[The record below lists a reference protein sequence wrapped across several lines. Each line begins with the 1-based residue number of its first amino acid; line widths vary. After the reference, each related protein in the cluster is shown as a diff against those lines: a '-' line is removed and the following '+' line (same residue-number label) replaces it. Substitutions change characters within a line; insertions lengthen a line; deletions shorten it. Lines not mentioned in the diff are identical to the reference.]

1 MGNHNN
7 KTQTKNINENPAPTQ
22 TEDNKIKTNDTQP
35 KYVDLPKKRKF
46 AEFLLS
52 NDLNI
57 FKRNLQEVRQLNDEQ
72 FNQLFEGNV
81 EYNYNTSNEK
91 SFKQLA
97 QKFEDNN
104 DLIME
109 VYSNEK
115 YYKWASQIWR
125 PNILQKLK
133 ETEDEGEKDAIL
145 KKHKID
151 ISNWDEDFMN
161 IFTIIVNIAP
171 IKTLAERMKNYF
183 QVDYGDF
190 DELIKTVEVCKKTI
204 NKNDESHCNKVLE
217 ANLNTSISRIIQN
230 FVPKFMNNIKTEIQ
244 KLPEQFAKKEEQMA
258 INSILNS
265 HLSKSNEKKLI
276 KKVQKIYEEKTSYSF
291 LGFTE
296 EYKKLKEL
304 SFKFNNNELKY
315 DCFQGRVRFKEMKFS
330 DKVEMSFS
338 NKTIKHA
345 ILGLSV
351 VNLTYSVMHLTKT
364 FLDYDKFKVEFRE
377 KLNQIRQK
385 FIRHQKEV
393 QLISEDIDEA
403 ITQIIDCG
411 KKFQQ
416 DSQEVE
422 DLISSINDAIN
433 GVKNEKNK
441 SILNLLG
448 SSGGIAIGVFGATV
462 TEGDDSIEYA
472 TASFADVFAF
482 ASNCV
487 DLSIQKKAIKTYTDY
502 LTEAQNLKNEI
513 IAEIDK
519 LRQKFY
525 ELSGKHFT

>member
-1 MGNHNN
+1 MGNLNN
-7 KTQTKNINENPAPTQ
+7 KSQTKNINENPAPTQ
-22 TEDNKIKTNDTQP
+22 TEDNKIKANDTQP
-35 KYVDLPKKRKF
+35 KYVDLPEKRKF

-57 FKRNLQEVRQLNDEQ
+57 FKRHLQEVRQLNDEQ

-81 EYNYNTSNEK
+81 EYYYNTSNEK

-104 DLIME
+104 ELIME
-109 VYSNEK
+109 FYSNEK

-133 ETEDEGEKDAIL
+133 DTKDEGEKDAIL

-151 ISNWDEDFMN
+151 KSNWDEDFKN
-161 IFTIIVNIAP
+161 NFTTIVNNAP
-171 IKTLAERMKNYF
+171 IKTLAEKMKNYF
-183 QVDYGDF
+183 QVDYGNF
-190 DELIKTVEVCKKTI
+190 DELIKTVEVCKKRI
-204 NKNDESHCNKVLE
+204 NKNDESHCNKVLD
-217 ANLNTSISRIIQN
+217 ANLDISMSRIIQN
-230 FVPKFMNNIKTEIQ
+230 FVPKFINDIKTEIQ
-244 KLPEQFAKKEEQMA
+244 KLPEQFKKKEEQMA

-265 HLSKSNEKKLI
+265 RLSKSNEKKLI
-276 KKVQKIYEEKTSYSF
+276 KKVMKIYEEKTSYSF
-291 LGFTE
+291 TDFNK
-296 EYKKLKEL
+296 EYQKLKEL

-315 DCFQGRVRFKEMKFS
+315 DVFQGRVRFREMEFR
-330 DKVEMSFS
+330 DKVNLSFS

-351 VNLTYSVMHLTKT
+351 ANLTYSVMHLTKT
-364 FLDYDKFKVEFRE
+364 FLDYENFIEEFRE
-377 KLNQIRQK
+377 KINQIRQK

-393 QLISEDIDEA
+393 QLISEDVDEA

-416 DSQEVE
+416 DLQEVD
-422 DLISSINDAIN
+422 DLISCINDAIN

-448 SSGGIAIGVFGATV
+448 SGGGILIGIFGASV
-462 TEGDDSIEYA
+462 TKGDDSLEYT
-472 TASFADVFAF
+472 TASLADVFAF

-487 DLSIQKKAIKTYTDY
+487 DISMKKKAIKNYYISLNT
-502 LTEAQNLKNEI
+502 AKNLKNEI
-513 IAEIDK
+513 IVEIDK